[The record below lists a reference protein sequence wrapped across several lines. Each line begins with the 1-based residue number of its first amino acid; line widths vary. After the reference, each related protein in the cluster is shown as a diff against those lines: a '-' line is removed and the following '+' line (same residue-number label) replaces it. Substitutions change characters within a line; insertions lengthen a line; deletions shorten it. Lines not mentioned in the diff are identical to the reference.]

1 LAGARSWRPCDWC
14 ALTANPKPAS
24 RQTTGTTARQ
34 PDAVAGRRTSAR
46 RIASRTAAPLP
57 GIGVYA
63 NAVPK
68 SKVRKKPDAPV
79 RTASA
84 IRTPVKVAAPSPAWY
99 PIVMAVVLVLGLA
112 YLVVYY
118 LAGDKVAVMKDIGA
132 WNFAVGFGVM
142 LVGLIMAVRW
152 R

>member
-1 LAGARSWRPCDWC
+1 M
-14 ALTANPKPAS
+14 
-24 RQTTGTTARQ
+24 
-34 PDAVAGRRTSAR
+34 
-46 RIASRTAAPLP
+46 
-57 GIGVYA
+57 
-63 NAVPK
+63 PK

-79 RTASA
+79 RTASLSSS
-84 IRTPVKVAAPSPAWY
+84 PSGKVLAPSPTWY

-118 LAGDKVAVMKDIGA
+118 LTSSGTDPNIPVMGDLGA

-142 LVGLIMAVRW
+142 LLGLIMAVRW